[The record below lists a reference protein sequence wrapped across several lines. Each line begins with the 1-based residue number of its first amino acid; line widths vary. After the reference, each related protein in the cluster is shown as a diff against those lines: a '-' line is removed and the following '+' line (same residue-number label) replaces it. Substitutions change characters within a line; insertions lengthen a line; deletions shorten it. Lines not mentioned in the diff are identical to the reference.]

1 MTKTEKDKGRKPK
14 PVRAHGEG
22 CIGQR
27 QDGTYYGY
35 TRYKDMDTG
44 KTKKHFVYGK
54 SRPEVVAKK
63 KSFED
68 ELKAGIIPTK
78 KKLTVEQWM
87 DIWLETYKKNSVRQ
101 NTFESYKI
109 IVEAHI
115 KPSLGKETLKDLQ
128 PQQVQKMI
136 NDKLVSGRTKDGAN
150 GKKGSALSPRMVEYI
165 YSVLHMALK
174 QAVKNGLVIRNV
186 CDALDKPKKT
196 RHEFMPWTTE
206 DTNRFLSSIK
216 KSRLF
221 ALYVTEWGT
230 GLRRSE
236 ITALQWPDIDL
247 KKGLLSVRRGLVRIK
262 GGYKFGD
269 TKTKK
274 SRRTIP
280 LPEQVIKILKTWK
293 AQQAREKV
301 KWNADHI
308 DIPEEG
314 RPAYNPLN
322 MVFCDEVGQAYKP
335 DFITTSFRRDL
346 EAAKLPH
353 IRFHDLRHGHATM
366 LLELGE
372 DLKVISERL
381 GHSSIT
387 MTGDTYSHVREKM
400 QKEASNKLDLVLK
413 IK

>member
-1 MTKTEKDKGRKPK
+1 M
-14 PVRAHGEG
+14 
-22 CIGQR
+22 
-27 QDGTYYGY
+27 
-35 TRYKDMDTG
+35 
-44 KTKKHFVYGK
+44 
-54 SRPEVVAKK
+54 
-63 KSFED
+63 
-68 ELKAGIIPTK
+68 
-78 KKLTVEQWM
+78 
-87 DIWLETYKKNSVRQ
+87 
-101 NTFESYKI
+101 
-109 IVEAHI
+109 
-115 KPSLGKETLKDLQ
+115 
-128 PQQVQKMI
+128 
-136 NDKLVSGRTKDGAN
+136 
-150 GKKGSALSPRMVEYI
+150 
-165 YSVLHMALK
+165 
-174 QAVKNGLVIRNV
+174 
-186 CDALDKPKKT
+186 
-196 RHEFMPWTTE
+196 
-206 DTNRFLSSIK
+206 SSIK